1 MIFEEVAMKAVLWFA
16 LALAAAGIAC
26 ELGDESQRVDG
37 VTGDASSEE
46 ASDAARELARK
57 IEEAGR

>member
-1 MIFEEVAMKAVLWFA
+1 MKAILWFA

-26 ELGDESQRVDG
+26 ELGDEPQCVDG

-46 ASDAARELARK
+46 VSEAARELAKR
-57 IEEAGR
+57 IERAGDE